1 MNVFHKVTLQSLKQ
15 NKTRTIVTIIGI
27 LLSVSMICAV
37 TTLTASTQDYAL
49 RSAIYTY
56 GDWHGSET
64 DTDYAAYEEIAASG
78 LIEQAIYLQQIGHA
92 RLQGITNEYKPY
104 LYVVGAS
111 EGAEKILP
119 VHITSG
125 SYPASSNELL
135 LPENLAS
142 NGGVYYAIGDTIT
155 LRLGTRTFDGKEVKP
170 QAPIYV
176 YNEAGE
182 EQVLAETLES
192 QETRTYKVVG
202 FYDRFPGLIDDF
214 SSAGYMAVT
223 IADAVLPAHAS
234 YDVYYKMKNAK
245 DIYEFMESNNDS
257 GRLNTEVLR
266 CLGLSR
272 YDNFSSML
280 LALAGIVIAL
290 IMFGSVSLIYNAFS
304 ISVSERTRQF
314 GLLSSVGATK
324 RQIRKM
330 VLFEAVSVA
339 LVGIPLG
346 ILAGIAG
353 IGITLK
359 LLSSRFLS
367 VFGSDSHVTMDL
379 CISWKAIL
387 IAVAVAGIT
396 VLISAWIPSK
406 RATKVSAVEAIRQNP
421 DIKNGKPIKTSKLSY
436 KIFGLAGMLA
446 GRHYKRSR
454 KKYRATILSL
464 FMSIVLFVSASAFT
478 EYLQESVGGGLG
490 SDTYDLIYREY
501 IGGSNALENVSP
513 DDVLALLHSDQYV
526 TQATYVLDTMVN
538 CMISDQYLTDTGEET
553 DDGYGEIYVCLFF
566 ISDNEFKNLLHQY
579 DLNEATFMNPEHPL
593 AISRESGAHF
603 DSIKGKFVTT
613 KLLDTETFFV
623 TCKIPAK
630 PGGESVLTDRYT
642 DKAGN
647 LFYTYP
653 LYSGKMIEDCPYF
666 IQRSTAYL
674 QMIYPISVYET
685 VVPESLRSESTHYN
699 YYMTSENHTESYEYL
714 LQALKDNDWPIAGLF
729 DYAAVVEQDRNL
741 IRIIQVFSY
750 GFIVLISLIAAANVF
765 NTISTNIS
773 LRRREFAM
781 LRSVGMTEKEFHK
794 MMNYECVLY
803 GQKALLFGLPVSCG
817 ITYLI
822 YLAIME
828 GYETTFHL
836 PWAAIGIAVFSVFL
850 VVFVTMV
857 YSMRKIR
864 KDNPIDAL
872 KNENL

>member
-272 YDNFSSML
+272 YDNFSSTCRNCDCL
-280 LALAGIVIAL
+280 DYVR
-290 IMFGSVSLIYNAFS
+290 FGFLNLQCIFHFCIRADQT
-304 ISVSERTRQF
+304 IRT
-314 GLLSSVGATK
+314 S
-324 RQIRKM
+324 
-330 VLFEAVSVA
+330 
-339 LVGIPLG
+339 
-346 ILAGIAG
+346 
-353 IGITLK
+353 
-359 LLSSRFLS
+359 FLCWRHQT
-367 VFGSDSHVTMDL
+367 SDS
-379 CISWKAIL
+379 
-387 IAVAVAGIT
+387 
-396 VLISAWIPSK
+396 
-406 RATKVSAVEAIRQNP
+406 
-421 DIKNGKPIKTSKLSY
+421 
-436 KIFGLAGMLA
+436 
-446 GRHYKRSR
+446 
-454 KKYRATILSL
+454 
-464 FMSIVLFVSASAFT
+464 
-478 EYLQESVGGGLG
+478 
-490 SDTYDLIYREY
+490 
-501 IGGSNALENVSP
+501 
-513 DDVLALLHSDQYV
+513 
-526 TQATYVLDTMVN
+526 
-538 CMISDQYLTDTGEET
+538 
-553 DDGYGEIYVCLFF
+553 
-566 ISDNEFKNLLHQY
+566 
-579 DLNEATFMNPEHPL
+579 
-593 AISRESGAHF
+593 
-603 DSIKGKFVTT
+603 
-613 KLLDTETFFV
+613 
-623 TCKIPAK
+623 
-630 PGGESVLTDRYT
+630 
-642 DKAGN
+642 
-647 LFYTYP
+647 
-653 LYSGKMIEDCPYF
+653 
-666 IQRSTAYL
+666 
-674 QMIYPISVYET
+674 
-685 VVPESLRSESTHYN
+685 
-699 YYMTSENHTESYEYL
+699 
-714 LQALKDNDWPIAGLF
+714 
-729 DYAAVVEQDRNL
+729 
-741 IRIIQVFSY
+741 
-750 GFIVLISLIAAANVF
+750 
-765 NTISTNIS
+765 
-773 LRRREFAM
+773 
-781 LRSVGMTEKEFHK
+781 
-794 MMNYECVLY
+794 
-803 GQKALLFGLPVSCG
+803 
-817 ITYLI
+817 
-822 YLAIME
+822 
-828 GYETTFHL
+828 
-836 PWAAIGIAVFSVFL
+836 
-850 VVFVTMV
+850 
-857 YSMRKIR
+857 
-864 KDNPIDAL
+864 
-872 KNENL
+872 